1 MARAALV
8 TGAASGIGR
17 ATACALAADGAHVTI
32 GDIDL
37 DGAQGTVAEIEAAG
51 GRASARACDVR
62 DADQVREL
70 VAAASA
76 AGALDTVVGVAGL
89 LRTAPLAE
97 LEVDAFEA
105 HLAINLT
112 ANLVLAQAAAPA
124 LAAAGG
130 GSIVLMASL
139 GGLRG
144 TAGSAA
150 YNASKGGL
158 VNLTRSL
165 ADELGPAGTRVN
177 CVCPGW
183 IDTPFNAP
191 FWEHAPEGERER
203 IEAAIPLRRQGTP
216 AEVAPAVV
224 FLASPGAAYITG
236 QVLIVDGGLFAT

>member
-1 MARAALV
+1 MTRAALV
-8 TGAASGIGR
+8 TGGGSGIGR
-17 ATACALAADGAHVTI
+17 ATAQALAADGAHVI
-32 GDIDL
+32 VGDIDL
-37 DGAQGTVAEIEAAG
+37 DGAQGTVAEVEAAG
-51 GRASARACDVR
+51 GNAAALACDVR
-62 DADQVREL
+62 DADQVRAL

-76 AGALDTVVGVAGL
+76 AGCLDTVVGVAGL
-89 LRTAPLAE
+89 LRTAPLAD
-97 LEVDAFEA
+97 LAVDALEA
-105 HLAINLT
+105 H
-112 ANLVLAQAAAPA
+112 LVLAQAAAPA

>member
-1 MARAALV
+1 MP
-8 TGAASGIGR
+8 S
-17 ATACALAADGAHVTI
+17 
-32 GDIDL
+32 
-37 DGAQGTVAEIEAAG
+37 
-51 GRASARACDVR
+51 S
-62 DADQVREL
+62 
-70 VAAASA
+70 S
-76 AGALDTVVGVAGL
+76 
-89 LRTAPLAE
+89 
-97 LEVDAFEA
+97 VDAFEA

-124 LAAAGG
+124 LAEAGD

-144 TAGSAA
+144 TGGSAA

-183 IDTPFNAP
+183 ITCRSTRP

-203 IEAAIPLRRQGTP
+203 IEAGIPLRRQGTP

-236 QVLIVDGGLFAT
+236 QMLIVDGGLFAT